1 MRRRSMQMAGKKG
14 RQIAE
19 NRAKTRKF
27 MAKNEQKGR
36 ICVIFKVD
44 CAVAAKTTNVHFGEG
59 SPGSRAGL
67 RQKRPGRPGRSA
79 HDARAGA

>member
-1 MRRRSMQMAGKKG
+1 MRRRSRQMEGKKG
-14 RQIAE
+14 RQTME
-19 NRAKTRKF
+19 KRAKASEF
-27 MAKNEQKGR
+27 MAKNERKSR

-59 SPGSRAGL
+59 SPSSHRA
-67 RQKRPGRPGRSA
+67 RPKRPGRPGRSA